1 MSWHTVHVNIVP
13 RIVFVRNRI
22 RIADGGSLSV
32 SVTIKSQSEVG
43 CASAVYSIPLSPLLL
58 TTMSVHLVLAE
69 MREKCAEYNALRELL
84 VILDGRSGIQD
95 GGAPGDGA
103 GVTVTDQQL
112 AELIRSHVQSTP
124 VGHPGRAEVC
134 EQIRCALWARAE
146 PAGWDS
152 QERKACTE
160 VAFELELLHP
170 AGDPDWHKHTYHLAL
185 LLKLHIEHNPSPANI
200 PMWEAVVQL
209 LKETLALQD
218 DGHVERYKC
227 CRCLA
232 DVLRAQH
239 EYAVE
244 PDLFVEAELYYREAL
259 ALQTIHDRE
268 RQLTC
273 RRLVSLLKD
282 IHGDSLRDQA
292 VVVYKEALAFPSSG
306 RLGRE
311 LALAQMGAELLVLFS
326 KTDDVSHL
334 EESIQA
340 SRDALA
346 MQPTEWSQQDW
357 RRDILASALLN
368 KYHITGRGD
377 LQLVDEAIQLHREVL
392 RCRPVGDLHRPMTC
406 LALGVTLFDRF
417 ENIGDRDSLDESIQ
431 IRLEALALPGI
442 SASDEGHLRKYLT
455 PALLARYRLTWDEA
469 DLDTIIALQRRSL
482 AAYPP
487 DHPDRSNVCE
497 ELSKALILRTHVTAD
512 LALVDEAVALRREM
526 HALQPIG
533 HPARYLSCNGLAE
546 VLVVRSG
553 LAGADSDANLNEAI
567 QLSREALALQP
578 ADYADGGL
586 LRSNLGLILSQ
597 RWIQTG
603 DHAILNESILL
614 NREAL
619 ELRPRGHA
627 DRNLS
632 CMMLAGALL
641 ADSAS
646 FTIALLEEASQLLRE
661 AMALQHEQQP
671 QWHISCG
678 SLAVVLLH
686 QFALT
691 SDDTYL
697 AEAIKL
703 SRKVLDLR
711 PVGNRYRWMECVNL
725 ATMLYGRLITTDN
738 ISLDASDEMQAIC
751 DEALQL
757 CPPGHHGRW
766 RCLVMHAKLC
776 VFRNNPAGAVL
787 DLSEAMFD
795 LYADGVPDMLTV
807 FFGVM
812 MTIVNH
818 RSLAP
823 ESEQIL
829 LDVYERAVDLVII
842 TAGFAPDRSFQLK
855 RVQGGIIIGPRALFL
870 AKQRGNLAAGL
881 RILERA
887 RGVIWS
893 QMLHVRDPQIDLV
906 PSVLAIQLQALLG
919 STSTSSAQREGASVI
934 AGLGA
939 FLTDRDVRNQQHI
952 QLRDV
957 LRQIRSL
964 PGLHDYLR
972 GPDTPSLLMAAERSI
987 IVVLVAEETESYA
1000 LIIRSPNEPLTAVTL
1015 AIGEEALRGLE
1026 VPGSPSQKR
1035 GAFDEHGHDD
1045 NDDLRAMTI
1054 SRRLT
1059 ASMASLKK
1067 LWRLVVEPVLSHLQ
1081 LSVSGRVS

>member
-1 MSWHTVHVNIVP
+1 
-13 RIVFVRNRI
+13 
-22 RIADGGSLSV
+22 
-32 SVTIKSQSEVG
+32 VTIESQPEVG
-43 CASAVYSIPLSPLLL
+43 GASVVHSIPLSPLLL

-69 MREKCAEYNALRELL
+69 MREKCAEYNALHELL

-95 GGAPGDGA
+95 DDAPGDGA
-103 GVTVTDQQL
+103 VVTDQQL
-112 AELIRSHVQSTP
+112 AELIRSHAQSTP
-124 VGHPGRAEVC
+124 VGHPGRAGVC

-170 AGDPDWHKHTYHLAL
+170 AGDPDRHKHTYHLAL
-185 LLKLHIEHNPSPANI
+185 LLKLHIEHGPSPANI

-259 ALQTIHDRE
+259 ALQTIHDSE

-292 VVVYKEALAFPSSG
+292 VVVYKEALAFPSSD

-326 KTDDVSHL
+326 KTGDVSHL

-392 RCRPVGDLHRPMTC
+392 RHRLVGNLQRPVTC
-406 LALGVTLFDRF
+406 LALGVTLFDWF

-431 IRLEALALPGI
+431 IRLEALALPEI
-442 SASDEGHLRKYLT
+442 SSSDEGNLRKYLT
-455 PALLARYRLTWDEA
+455 PALLARYRLTWDKA
-469 DLDTIIALQRRSL
+469 DLDTIIGLERRSL
-482 AAYPP
+482 AACPP
-487 DHPDRSNVCE
+487 GHPDRSNVCE

-512 LALVDEAVALRREM
+512 MALVDEAVALRREM
-526 HALQPIG
+526 HALRPIG
-533 HPARYLSCNGLAE
+533 HPARYLSCHGLAE
-546 VLVVRSG
+546 VLVVRSE
-553 LAGADSDANLNEAI
+553 LAGADGDANLNEAI

-578 ADYADGGL
+578 ADYADEEL
-586 LRSNLGLILSQ
+586 LRSNLGLVLFQ

-603 DHAILNESILL
+603 DHAILNESIHLH
-614 NREAL
+614 REAL
-619 ELRPRGHA
+619 ELRPRGHP

-646 FTIALLEEASQLLRE
+646 FTIALLEESSQLLQE
-661 AMALQHEQQP
+661 AMTLQHERQP
-671 QWHISCG
+671 QWHITCG
-678 SLAVVLLH
+678 TLAMVLLH
-686 QFALT
+686 RFALT
-691 SDDTYL
+691 ADGTYL
-697 AEAIKL
+697 DEAIQL

-711 PVGNRYRWMECVNL
+711 PEGNRFRWMACVNL
-725 ATMLYGRLITTDN
+725 ATMLYSRLVTTDN

-751 DEALQL
+751 DEVLQL
-757 CPPGHHGRW
+757 CPPGHPSRW
-766 RCLVMHAKLC
+766 RCLVMHAKLSA
-776 VFRNNPAGAVL
+776 FRNDPASAVL
-787 DLSEAMFD
+787 DLSEAMSD
-795 LYADGVPDMLTV
+795 PYADGVPDMLTV
-807 FFGVM
+807 FFGM
-812 MTIVNH
+812 MTIVNQ
-818 RSLAP
+818 RSLTP
-823 ESEQIL
+823 ESQQIL

-842 TAGFAPDRSFQLK
+842 TAGFTPDRSFQLK
-855 RVQGGIIIGPRALFL
+855 RVQGGTIIGPRALFL
-870 AKQRGNLAAGL
+870 ANQRDDLAAGL

-906 PSVLAIQLQALLG
+906 PAALAIQLQALLG
-919 STSTSSAQREGASVI
+919 SASTPSVQREGADI
-934 AGLGA
+934 LTGLGP

-952 QLRDV
+952 QLQDV
-957 LRQIRSL
+957 LHQIRSL

-972 GPDTPSLLMAAERSI
+972 GPDTPSLLAAAERSVV
-987 IVVLVAEETESYA
+987 VVLVADETESYA
-1000 LIIRSPNEPLTAVTL
+1000 LIIRSPKETLAVVTL

-1026 VPGSPSQKR
+1026 VPSSPSQKR

-1045 NDDLRAMTI
+1045 NEDHRAMTI